1 MISGV
6 RRAKG
11 LQEQLQYLKEIL
23 REQRKDTTGGVGR
36 VPQEGGGMLRR
47 RAEAHE
53 QRRAV

>member
-36 VPQEGGGMLRR
+36 VPQEGGGTG
-47 RAEAHE
+47 AAQSGVKNSEGS
-53 QRRAV
+53 